1 MSDGLFLLGCALVLA
16 GLVGTVLPAI
26 PGTPLVFVGL
36 LLTAWSEGFQK
47 VGWVTLT
54 ILGILTLAA
63 VALDFVAGSLGAKR
77 LGASWLATAGATL
90 GAFVGLFFG
99 FPGLLL
105 GPFVGAAAGEYLARR
120 NLRQAGK
127 IGLATWLG
135 LVLGAAAKI
144 ALTFT
149 MIGIF
154 VLAYLI

>member
-1 MSDGLFLLGCALVLA
+1 LSTGLFFLGLALVLA
-16 GLVGTVLPAI
+16 GLVGTILPAL
-26 PGTPLVFVGL
+26 PGTPLVFAGL
-36 LLTAWSEGFQK
+36 LVTAWAEGFEK

-54 ILGILTLAA
+54 VLGVLTLASFGIDLA
-63 VALDFVAGSLGAKR
+63 AASLGAKR
-77 LGASWLATAGATL
+77 LGASWQATVGATVGTL
-90 GAFVGLFFG
+90 VGLFLSL
-99 FPGLLL
+99 PGLIL

-120 NLRQAGK
+120 SLRQAGR

-135 LVLGAAAKI
+135 LVLGVAAKL